1 LHDIAELS
9 HQRSLIIIFSDLLDD
24 PERLDELF
32 RALQHM
38 KHNKHEVIL
47 FHVIDQKMEV
57 DFDLDNRPYNLV
69 DMETGEQMK
78 LQPAEIREFYVNSIQ
93 TYLNELK
100 LRCVNYRI
108 DFMPT
113 DLSKGYDQ
121 ILLQYML
128 KRQKLF

>member
-1 LHDIAELS
+1 
-9 HQRSLIIIFSDLLDD
+9 
-24 PERLDELF
+24 
-32 RALQHM
+32 
-38 KHNKHEVIL
+38 
-47 FHVIDQKMEV
+47 V